1 MGQKISKEV
10 RKYFELNGKKN
21 VAYQNLDN
29 ELKTVFREKF
39 VAITVILG
47 GGCLKSVIFSNKQK
61 QRKLSPKQRKKKI
74 ERLEER
80 DLRLKSKHRVVVA
93 LWTESAYSLLT
104 GKSALEVKL

>member
-1 MGQKISKEV
+1 M
-10 RKYFELNGKKN
+10 RFFELNGKKN

-74 ERLEER
+74 KMRREI
-80 DLRLKSKHRVVVA
+80 KK
-93 LWTESAYSLLT
+93 TEYT
-104 GKSALEVKL
+104 KTMEVSITKNWLF

>member
-1 MGQKISKEV
+1 M
-10 RKYFELNGKKN
+10 RFFELNGKKN

-74 ERLEER
+74 KMRREIKKIEYT
-80 DLRLKSKHRVVVA
+80 K
-93 LWTESAYSLLT
+93 TM
-104 GKSALEVKL
+104 EVSITKNWLF

>member
-61 QRKLSPKQRKKKI
+61 QCKLSPKQRKKKI
-74 ERLEER
+74 KMRREI
-80 DLRLKSKHRVVVA
+80 KK
-93 LWTESAYSLLT
+93 TEYT
-104 GKSALEVKL
+104 KTMEVSITKNWLF